1 MLATRKHRGYAE
13 MPLSSVTP
21 LDARTPLA
29 WFISE
34 NGERCGD
41 TNGGSG
47 PVIAVALPQK

>member
-1 MLATRKHRGYAE
+1 

-34 NGERCGD
+34 NGERGGD
-41 TNGGSG
+41 TSGGSG
-47 PVIAVALPQK
+47 PMRVPVIAVALPQK